1 MSSDPDR
8 LTLDHILRLLADSR
22 RRVVLTLLQE
32 HGSLRLPDLAEEVV
46 RIETDTSIPELTEE
60 EITRVYMELW
70 HVHIPKLAEADV
82 IEYDQQHDVVLLGDS
97 IEEVAKFLPTD
108 DRDDRDGRDGTRGF
122 LNEDSEW
129 PSPSDTRDE
138 EDDDD

>member
-8 LTLDHILRLLADSR
+8 LSLDHILRLLADSR

-82 IEYDQQHDVVLLGDS
+82 IEYDQQRDVVLLGDS
-97 IEEVAKFLPTD
+97 VEEVAKFLPTD
-108 DRDDRDGRDGTRGF
+108 DRDDRDGARGF
-122 LNEDSEW
+122 LNADSEW